1 MGLEASRE
9 QDQFGNRQKEG
20 RLRGKEVAD
29 AETETERDRGRDSG
43 TETQKKRYRK
53 QRNRKQER
61 PILWDTQKSRD

>member
-53 QRNRKQER
+53 QKQKARETYIVGH
-61 PILWDTQKSRD
+61 PKE

>member
-29 AETETERDRGRDSG
+29 AETETERDRGRNSG

-53 QRNRKQER
+53 QKQKARETYIVGH
-61 PILWDTQKSRD
+61 PKE